1 MLVVTQK
8 EDAWI
13 TIEPVDGLDLS
24 MTLREAFA
32 HGPILVKLV
41 HIGHRRVRLGIQAP
55 RSFKV
60 SRGLAPSGHC
70 PETTN
75 TETATVTPI
84 PMDRGH

>member
-32 HGPILVKLV
+32 RGPILIKLMHV
-41 HIGHRRVRLGIQAP
+41 GRRRVRLGIEAP
-55 RSFKV
+55 GALKV
-60 SRGLAPSGHC
+60 LRGISPSRYRADAD
-70 PETTN
+70 TTG
-75 TETATVTPI
+75 AGTVVPLWIGKGT
-84 PMDRGH
+84 

>member
-32 HGPILVKLV
+32 HGPILIKLMHV
-41 HIGHRRVRLGIQAP
+41 GRRRVRLGIEAP
-55 RSFKV
+55 RLFQVLRGISPSSHAEADRTGTAIV
-60 SRGLAPSGHC
+60 SPLWIGKGA
-70 PETTN
+70 
-75 TETATVTPI
+75 
-84 PMDRGH
+84 